1 MALGR
6 MKQWR
11 EAQRQRA
18 GGMVE
23 IATWVPQRS
32 AKFLK
37 EIFARLGDPSERGDN
52 YRAAVSRWSNRRRV
66 VGTEYVGTSYS
77 AEIDLPFLGP
87 HWHQRPAG
95 GRVMGAYD
103 TWIELT
109 PDEASEVSELCET
122 AISETLHGWLNRKG
136 VLGTVRDHVGV
147 ALDPDFAQ
155 SDYRPRNGDS
165 LFRPESD
172 DEFAKN
178 EAEIAQGVAEAATK
192 SRLHHTDDP
201 TIVYYPG
208 FWGIPSR
215 CHAIHRRYNDVVL
228 FALVHVKNG
237 GTSPTNMIGELT
249 RRMHKTFY
257 PDVPF
262 ANIQWFD
269 VFRLPWER
277 DQDLHINQV
286 NFEKDGETGSAKALW
301 QPAGQLPDDF
311 IDDIRRAARPSA

>member
-37 EIFARLGDPSERGDN
+37 EVFARLGDPSERGDN
-52 YRAAVSRWSNRRRV
+52 YRAEVSSWSNRRRV

-95 GRVMGAYD
+95 GRVMGVHE

-109 PDEASEVSELCET
+109 PDEASEVSKLCEA
-122 AISETLHGWLNRKG
+122 AISETLDGWLTKNGMR
-136 VLGTVRDHVGV
+136 GTVRDHVGV
-147 ALDPDFAQ
+147 ATDPDFAQ
-155 SDYRPRNGDS
+155 SDYQRRSGDS

-178 EAEIAQGVAEAATK
+178 EAEIAQGVAEAAAN
-192 SRLHHTDDP
+192 SRLHHADDQ

-208 FWGIPSR
+208 FWGMPSR
-215 CHAIHRRYNDVVL
+215 CHAIHRRYDDVVL

-237 GTSPTNMIGELT
+237 GTSPTNIIGELT

-262 ANIQWFD
+262 SKIQWFD
-269 VFRLPWER
+269 VYRLPWER
-277 DQDLHINQV
+277 DQDPHINRV
-286 NFEKDGETGSAKALW
+286 IFEKDGESGSAKALW
-301 QPAGQLPDDF
+301 QPADQLPDDF
-311 IDDIRRAARPSA
+311 ADDVRRAAQASA